1 MFFKDFFRN
10 EKINLHYQTKPGNK
24 ASWLILSVYFIEKY
38 GLYICIATVYKGV
51 VIGVLFRKC
60 MPTTVYVFNGLE
72 KSTNIQ
78 MKKSVK
84 CEQYTWL

>member
-1 MFFKDFFRN
+1 MRRYICITKL
-10 EKINLHYQTKPGNK
+10 NLGNK
-24 ASWLILSVYFIEKY
+24 ASLLILSVYFIEKY

-51 VIGVLFRKC
+51 VIGVLFREC

-78 MKKSVK
+78 MEKSAK
-84 CEQYTWL
+84 CEHYTLL